1 MVCDV
6 DWRHEG
12 SNKNE
17 EREGKSYESHRRMGR
32 KPLKREVPEDRPGD
46 SSSQTCDEFKSV

>member
-17 EREGKSYESHRRMGR
+17 EREGKSYESHRRMGKKR
-32 KPLKREVPEDRPGD
+32 SSLKREVGD
-46 SSSQTCDEFKSV
+46 SSSQTSDEFESV